1 MAPIEILDIGTSIVI
16 NTPNHALYHA
26 CTNDPIQVLGS
37 RQTQED
43 RHAIAKLGTLTFDK
57 SLACFAVY
65 DGQYVRRVSAKKRK
79 IT

>member
-1 MAPIEILDIGTSIVI
+1 MCSTLLCA
-16 NTPNHALYHA
+16 HA
-26 CTNDPIQVLGS
+26 DSIQVLGS

-65 DGQYVRRVSAKKRK
+65 DGQYVRYFSE
-79 IT
+79 IYS

>member
-16 NTPNHALYHA
+16 YTPNNPTLHYA
-26 CTNDPIQVLGS
+26 CTNNSIQVLGS

-65 DGQYVRRVSAKKRK
+65 DGQYVRHVYQKREK
-79 IT
+79 

>member
-1 MAPIEILDIGTSIVI
+1 MAPIEILDIGSSVVRTLPI
-16 NTPNHALYHA
+16 HAPIYA
-26 CTNDPIQVLGS
+26 CTNDDLIQVLGS

-65 DGQYVRRVSAKKRK
+65 DGQYARCSSVKKSHR
-79 IT
+79 